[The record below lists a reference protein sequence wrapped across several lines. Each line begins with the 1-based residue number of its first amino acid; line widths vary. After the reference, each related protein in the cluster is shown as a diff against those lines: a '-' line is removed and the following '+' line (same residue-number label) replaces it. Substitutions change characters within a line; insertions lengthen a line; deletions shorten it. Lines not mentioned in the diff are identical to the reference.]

1 MLLNRFMIRPL
12 VEQGLRE
19 ELSAGDTTGG
29 FLTQQDDPVL
39 TGQIYSKAHG
49 IACGLLLADETIKL
63 VEP

>member
-1 MLLNRFMIRPL
+1 MIRPL

-49 IACGLLLADETIKL
+49 IA
-63 VEP
+63 

>member
-29 FLTQQDDPVL
+29 FLTQQDL
-39 TGQIYSKAHG
+39 SLIH
-49 IACGLLLADETIKL
+49 I
-63 VEP
+63 